1 MAKEI
6 WRCAKAPNSILFNLA
21 KAQLAQCTVDGAR
34 AIMDTDPHHWSR
46 AWFKIGSDCDSVD
59 NNMCES
65 FNKWIVQAR
74 YLPIISMLEAIR
86 CKVMVRIQENRD
98 KAAKWNTL
106 ICPNIYKRLK
116 SYITESAFCH
126 PIYNGDDSFSFEVK
140 TQTSRFTVNL
150 STKTCSCRY
159 WQLSGLPCAH
169 AISCIYYKSP
179 SLDSFIAS
187 CYNVDH
193 FKSTYQHCLKP
204 VEGIDAWPISQR
216 RKPLAPRYVRMPG
229 RPKKERKREITEKC
243 KTTKTCKLGTI
254 IRCSKCKGVGHNKS
268 TCDSRQGVQSARN
281 ASGPPTK
288 AIVCP
293 LFIHCIVS
301 P

>member
-1 MAKEI
+1 
-6 WRCAKAPNSILFNLA
+6 
-21 KAQLAQCTVDGAR
+21 
-34 AIMDTDPHHWSR
+34 MDTDPHHWSR

-216 RKPLAPRYVRMPG
+216 PKPLAPRYVRMPG